1 MMTLLR
7 RTAGLCAV
15 LALCT
20 LARVAP
26 AEPLTLRYSAT
37 WGGGAAADIRLH
49 LEDKGGAFHNR
60 LDIETVGLARLLSGF
75 RASATS
81 AGQTDSDDVA
91 PHAFDAVYDSKK
103 KRDKRVRLNFVAS
116 GDGSLAEEGPEN
128 TSADP
133 LLPEQFRRDVID
145 PLSCITVIRRLV
157 RERSIDRARGFAIA
171 VYDGKRRFDVDGSVA
186 AVETL
191 RWGRSKVEAITL
203 RLMLRPVA
211 GFDGEGD
218 DGYRPDAN
226 TREVLVTV
234 TNDARAIPLR
244 MSVAIAYVPAVISL
258 DRDTPL

>member
-1 MMTLLR
+1 M
-7 RTAGLCAV
+7 
-15 LALCT
+15 
-20 LARVAP
+20 
-26 AEPLTLRYSAT
+26 
-37 WGGGAAADIRLH
+37 
-49 LEDKGGAFHNR
+49 
-60 LDIETVGLARLLSGF
+60 
-75 RASATS
+75 
-81 AGQTDSDDVA
+81 
-91 PHAFDAVYDSKK
+91 
-103 KRDKRVRLNFVAS
+103 AS

-218 DGYRPDAN
+218 DGYKPDAN

-244 MSVAIAYVPAVISL
+244 MSVPIAYVPAVISL

>member
-1 MMTLLR
+1 MILSLR
-7 RTAGLCAV
+7 FAALG
-15 LALCT
+15 LALVLGCMSGF
-20 LARVAP
+20 AR

-49 LEDKGGAFHNR
+49 LEDQGGAFHNR

-81 AGQTDSDDVA
+81 AGQAVSDDVM
-91 PHAFDAVYDSKK
+91 PLAFDATYDSRK
-103 KRDKRVRLNFVAS
+103 KRDKRIRLNFVPS
-116 GDGSLAEEGPEN
+116 GSGLLAEEGPEN
-128 TSADP
+128 TSKDP
-133 LLPEQFRRDVID
+133 LLPARFRRDVID

-157 RERSIDRARGFAIA
+157 REHSIDRARGFSIA
-171 VYDGKRRFDVDGSVA
+171 VYDGKRRFDVEGSVA

-191 RWGRSKVEAITL
+191 RWGGRRIEAMTL
-203 RLMLRPVA
+203 RLLLRPVA
-211 GFDGEGD
+211 GFDGESEGD
-218 DGYRPDAN
+218 YQPDAN
-226 TREVLVTV
+226 TREVLLAV